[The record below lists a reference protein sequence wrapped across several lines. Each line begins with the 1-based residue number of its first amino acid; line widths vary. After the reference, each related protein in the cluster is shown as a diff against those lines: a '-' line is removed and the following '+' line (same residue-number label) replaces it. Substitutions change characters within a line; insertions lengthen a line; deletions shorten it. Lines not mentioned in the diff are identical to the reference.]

1 MLRWILT
8 DIDWFLL
15 IVKIRYIFDCH
26 MKISLLSF
34 SSIFDDVIKKA
45 QNNSKMAIVGPG
57 IFFTSTFTS
66 RFQIPE
72 QQIADRWKNSRSGSA
87 WKKVSQE
94 SGIWLSQ
101 DPCWK
106 SWKGVENVFF
116 TTLENASLFFCFDKE
131 QKVNTYSESASDSWS
146 RKIALDFCYDVIFRE

>member
-1 MLRWILT
+1 
-8 DIDWFLL
+8 
-15 IVKIRYIFDCH
+15 

-72 QQIADRWKNSRSGSA
+72 QQIADR
-87 WKKVSQE
+87 
-94 SGIWLSQ
+94 
-101 DPCWK
+101 
-106 SWKGVENVFF
+106 
-116 TTLENASLFFCFDKE
+116 
-131 QKVNTYSESASDSWS
+131 
-146 RKIALDFCYDVIFRE
+146 

>member
-72 QQIADRWKNSRSGSA
+72 QQIADGWKNSRSGMLGRKYLRNLAFGFPRIPAESHGKGLKMCFSPL
-87 WKKVSQE
+87 WKMPVCFSV
-94 SGIWLSQ
+94 LT
-101 DPCWK
+101 K
-106 SWKGVENVFF
+106 SK
-116 TTLENASLFFCFDKE
+116 K
-131 QKVNTYSESASDSWS
+131 
-146 RKIALDFCYDVIFRE
+146 